1 MAFDIVRIVRI
12 QCLVVRSSWP
22 SVVFV
27 VIVFGVATCGL
38 AMQCHIVLFVSVVV
52 VVVMVIV
59 IIICT

>member
-1 MAFDIVRIVRI
+1 MRI
-12 QCLVVRSSWP
+12 QCVLVITSWP
-22 SVVFV
+22 AVVFV

-38 AMQCHIVLFVSVVV
+38 AMQCHIVMFVSVV